1 MNNPTASSLRD
12 GGLSRPDACLCN
24 GAAQRKQREDRKRG
38 AGGTCKGEEALI
50 RKKLAGM
57 PGVSE
62 LSFNLMQ
69 RTLKVRHTPSA
80 LPAITEDLLFF
91 ALTFTGHAT
100 MRMAVFADV
109 GASLLVVADGLRALG
124 K

>member
-1 MNNPTASSLRD
+1 VAR
-12 GGLSRPDACLCN
+12 A
-24 GAAQRKQREDRKRG
+24 
-38 AGGTCKGEEALI
+38 GTCKGEEALI

-62 LSFNLMQ
+62 PAFNLMQ

-109 GASLLVVADGLRALG
+109 GASLLVVANGLWALG